1 MFKEEED
8 GEYEFLFLQF
18 HTLEENTEG
27 AELYL
32 LQQLTWH
39 I

>member
-1 MFKEEED
+1 MYKEEED

-18 HTLEENTEG
+18 NTLEEKTEG
-27 AELYL
+27 VELYL
-32 LQQLTWH
+32 LQQLTWY